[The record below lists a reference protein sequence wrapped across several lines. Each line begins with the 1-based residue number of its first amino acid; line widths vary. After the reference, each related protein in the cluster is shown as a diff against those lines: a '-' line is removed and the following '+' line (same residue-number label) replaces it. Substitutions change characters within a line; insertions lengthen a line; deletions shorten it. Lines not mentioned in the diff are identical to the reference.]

1 MEGVKMIVLG
11 LNSNIVNVDKA
22 RALRIYRNLSTDTF
36 EIVADFD
43 DSAEYILGDFD
54 NMDKAKEAMEYIVSC
69 LATKDEVCDLTML

>member
-1 MEGVKMIVLG
+1 MIVFG
-11 LNSNIVNVDKA
+11 LNSNMVNIDKA

-54 NMDKAKEAMEYIVSC
+54 NKDKAKEAMEYIRSC
-69 LATKDEVCDLTML
+69 LATKDEVCDLEMI